1 MGRMR
6 EPTEPPVRL
15 DAVALGMRTVD
26 QRTTFRR
33 SIEISMAVW
42 PTPYGAGRHWGL
54 VTALFIDVVMPWM
67 RRLAGITRDR
77 AHGLRRSATAWVAVR
92 RATSRTAQH
101 RRWSVAPVVGVV
113 AHSSGAQTVVGV
125 GIGMAV
131 AAVFV
136 HAYAAPGPAV
146 RGPAAPAPRLEVALA
161 PQGSPVSIAD
171 ARDQRPTT
179 ESTAPIPTTGVA
191 SPETSAP
198 TRAPSQRSE
207 AAPRPTAAPSSTRG
221 SGLTAVAV
229 PKPPRDPRG
238 ERTDRGAGKKE
249 RPDRSQKHD
258 RSPKSPKPPK
268 RGH

>member
-1 MGRMR
+1 MRARGAVRATYRVGDMGRMP
-6 EPTEPPVRL
+6 EPIEPPVRL
-15 DAVALGMRTVD
+15 
-26 QRTTFRR
+26 
-33 SIEISMAVW
+33 I
-42 PTPYGAGRHWGL
+42 
-54 VTALFIDVVMPWM
+54 IDVVMPWM
-67 RRLAGITRDR
+67 RRLAGIARDR
-77 AHGLRRSATAWVAVR
+77 AHGVRRSATAWVAVR
-92 RATSRTAQH
+92 RATYRTAQH
-101 RRWSVAPVVGVV
+101 RRWTVAPVVGAVV
-113 AHSSGAQTVVGV
+113 HSSGAQTVVGV

-131 AAVFV
+131 AAVLV
-136 HAYAAPGPAV
+136 HTYAAPGPAAP
-146 RGPAAPAPRLEVALA
+146 GPAAPAPRMEVALA
-161 PQGSPVSIAD
+161 AAHGSLVSIAD

-191 SPETSAP
+191 SPETPAP

-258 RSPKSPKPPK
+258 RSPKSPKSPK